1 MNRWAEGVVV
11 YGMGRSGTSVVTG
24 LFAAA
29 GYFVGADT
37 DLLPANEGNP
47 AGYFENRNTLELN
60 DAILTELDGN
70 WFAPPSE
77 ERMVEERER
86 YEPRLRAAF
95 EALRAEAHD
104 APVAIKDPRMQVML
118 PLWEPIIGDRL
129 YPVMVV
135 RDPLE
140 IAVSLARRDG
150 TPVPFSIAAW
160 EISMVRLLR
169 ALRGR
174 EVTVAPYAEVLR
186 SHEAA
191 VTIVGDASERL
202 RPEFVDRVTLA
213 DRSGLIR
220 PDLHR
225 NRAETTDHDQHL
237 TVRQACLWKWLRQLA
252 AATVELRP
260 PAGLLDT
267 SAAAE
272 EAVRYEP
279 LRLASAARIDG
290 LLAEVARAQVRGS
303 ELEGRLQSAEA
314 QVQSARARMR
324 QMQTTLEE
332 IRAARDRAQ
341 TTLDAVVQSRSWRA
355 TAPLRRGIS
364 QSRRLVQRRDA
375 G

>member
-150 TPVPFSIAAW
+150 TPVPFLSPPGKSRW
-160 EISMVRLLR
+160 F
-169 ALRGR
+169 G
-174 EVTVAPYAEVLR
+174 YC
-186 SHEAA
+186 
-191 VTIVGDASERL
+191 G
-202 RPEFVDRVTLA
+202 
-213 DRSGLIR
+213 RSGVGR
-220 PDLHR
+220 SP
-225 NRAETTDHDQHL
+225 
-237 TVRQACLWKWLRQLA
+237 W
-252 AATVELRP
+252 
-260 PAGLLDT
+260 
-267 SAAAE
+267 
-272 EAVRYEP
+272 
-279 LRLASAARIDG
+279 RLMPRC
-290 LLAEVARAQVRGS
+290 
-303 ELEGRLQSAEA
+303 
-314 QVQSARARMR
+314 
-324 QMQTTLEE
+324 
-332 IRAARDRAQ
+332 
-341 TTLDAVVQSRSWRA
+341 
-355 TAPLRRGIS
+355 
-364 QSRRLVQRRDA
+364 
-375 G
+375 